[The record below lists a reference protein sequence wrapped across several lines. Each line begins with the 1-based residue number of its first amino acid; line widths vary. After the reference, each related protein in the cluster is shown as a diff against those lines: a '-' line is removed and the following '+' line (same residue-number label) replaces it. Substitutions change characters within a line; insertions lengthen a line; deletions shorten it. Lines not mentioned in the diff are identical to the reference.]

1 MSTNGQTDGRTHYY
15 SPLRLTFGDKEKI
28 VGLKG
33 GGALYPKQDHNHDA
47 ITDISNTNKT
57 KKKKKKKKNGTV
69 SPLLFIRGDHYVRQY
84 LT

>member
-57 KKKKKKKKNGTV
+57 KKKKKKKKRNSQP
-69 SPLLFIRGDHYVRQY
+69 SPLYRGDHYVRQY